1 MTLCGRGGAAQL
13 YLFFNVSGRKYERP
27 ANHFDPYSPIFSK
40 RERLEILASDA
51 ALGLVLTGLGGLAR
65 AFGWAWLLK
74 ARPAGTSASVSH
86 SFGRLAGSWRRA
98 GRGADRPGQPGGR
111 SSWGLA
117 AHAACPVAAY
127 TAGGSRQHQL

>member
-1 MTLCGRGGAAQL
+1 
-13 YLFFNVSGRKYERP
+13 VSGRKYERP

-74 ARPAGTSASVSH
+74 ARPTGTSASVSH
-86 SFGRLAGSWRRA
+86 SAVGQLAASAALGVAPAGLDGPARAQTGQARAWLLIHRACVAAFTA
-98 GRGADRPGQPGGR
+98 GRSGR
-111 SSWGLA
+111 HW
-117 AHAACPVAAY
+117 P
-127 TAGGSRQHQL
+127 